1 MSNKTIKPAK
11 ITNTIDDVLRDSD
24 SHRLACR
31 KCGTKHDTTDIVKE
45 FFSTVLAKLK
55 AGQEVYIHGF
65 GRFVPKTIAGR
76 KQMVGLPTVTGGE
89 GKPAVEISFG
99 DRLGVK
105 FRISGTAKDELNPK
119 LAKQKQAAKAAKEKA
134 AAKTGK

>member
-1 MSNKTIKPAK
+1 MSNKTSKPAK
-11 ITNTIDDVLRDSD
+11 ITNTIDDVLRESD

-45 FFSTVLAKLK
+45 FFATVLAKLK

-65 GRFVPKTIAGR
+65 GRFVPKVIAGR
-76 KQMVGLPTVTGGE
+76 KQMVGLPTVTGGD
-89 GKPAVEISFG
+89 GKPPVEISFG
-99 DRLGVK
+99 DRVGVK

-119 LAKQKQAAKAAKEKA
+119 LAKQKQAAKAAREKA
-134 AAKTGK
+134 KTANK